1 MSRKHYT
8 AVEANLGRSSIRKMI
23 ELMGK
28 SILDIQKSSMSK
40 KQKKTR
46 NNNIGDEETI
56 NTLE

>member
-1 MSRKHYT
+1 LNQAKESD
-8 AVEANLGRSSIRKMI
+8 NQKMI